1 MESPKTESPK
11 KRGNQSGEKLL
22 TILEYMV
29 AQEEPIRLLDISR
42 DLNLNSSTVLRFL
55 TTLVNA
61 GYVEQEP
68 ETLKYY
74 PTYKICA
81 VSDQMRMHANIRM
94 TARPYMRQ
102 LNQIFGES
110 VCMAIEDNM
119 KSVYIEVIRE
129 QNQAL
134 MTVQRVG
141 STAPLHCTGIGKLF
155 FLNHSEAEIERYVQ
169 VEGLTKFTDNT
180 ITSKWQ
186 LDREIQKIR
195 ERGYSYDEEERE
207 LGSRCIA
214 FPIYD
219 FSGKII
225 AGISVTGPV
234 TRLTDELV
242 NPRLDDFRSIT
253 MELSKKMGYKASD

>member
-1 MESPKTESPK
+1 MESPK

-22 TILEYMV
+22 SILEYMV
-29 AQEEPIRLLDISR
+29 AQEESARLLDISK

-55 TTLVNA
+55 TTLVNT
-61 GYVEQEP
+61 GYVEQDP

-81 VSDQMRMHANIRM
+81 VSDKMRMHTNIRM
-94 TARPYMRQ
+94 IARPYMLQ
-102 LNQIFGES
+102 INKIFGES

-129 QNQAL
+129 QNQSL

-169 VEGLTKFTDNT
+169 IEGLTRFTDNT

-186 LDREIQKIR
+186 LDNEIQRIR

-207 LGSRCIA
+207 LGSRCVA

-219 FSGKII
+219 FSNKII
-225 AGISVTGPV
+225 AGISVTGPI
-234 TRLTDELV
+234 TRLTDDLI
-242 NPRLDDFRSIT
+242 NPRLNDFRNIT
-253 MELSKKMGYKASD
+253 MEISKKMGYKMFD

>member
-1 MESPKTESPK
+1 MEKQKT
-11 KRGNQSGEKLL
+11 RGNQSGEKLL

-29 AQEEPIRLLDISR
+29 EQEEPARLLDISKN
-42 DLNLNSSTVLRFL
+42 LQLNSSTALRFL

-61 GYVEQEP
+61 GYVEQNT

-81 VSDQMRMHANIRM
+81 LSNRMSMHLDIRM
-94 TARPYMRQ
+94 IARSYMLQ
-102 LNQIFGES
+102 LNKIFGES

-129 QNQAL
+129 QNQSL
-134 MTVQRVG
+134 MTVQSVG
-141 STAPLHCTGIGKLF
+141 NTAPLHCTGIGKLF
-155 FLNHSEAEIERYVQ
+155 FLNYSEFEIERYIQ
-169 VEGLTKFTDNT
+169 VEGLTRFTDNT

-186 LDREIQKIR
+186 LENEIAKIR

-207 LGSRCIA
+207 IGARCLA

-219 FSGKII
+219 YSNKVI
-225 AGISVTGPV
+225 AGISVTGPT
-234 TRLTDELV
+234 TRLTDELI
-242 NPRLDDFRSIT
+242 NPRLDDFRRIT
-253 MELSKKMGYKASD
+253 MEISKKMGYRMFD